1 MRTRKLSC
9 FVIACNEADR
19 IEQCLAP
26 LSGWVDQLL
35 VLDSGS
41 TDNTV
46 ELARKYTQEVHS
58 TDWPGYGPQRNRA
71 LLLCDNEWVLNIDA
85 DEVITEALKSEIDL
99 VLSEPNLDATLINIP
114 WHTYL
119 FGELL
124 KHGRY
129 SSPQGK
135 LFFKVGAKF
144 KDRQVHETL
153 LLPNKKQ
160 RTLKSALIHHSW
172 RNYRH
177 IQEKHLKY
185 ACLLAE
191 EKAAKGK
198 TSRLSY
204 AVLRFFTDFFQQYV
218 LSLGFLDGWR
228 GFLMAIIL
236 GQYAFHKYASL
247 AELSLAKQKL
257 KDESC

>member
-26 LSGWVDQLL
+26 LSGWVDQLI

-41 TDNTV
+41 KDNTA
-46 ELARKYTQEVHS
+46 ELARKYTDQVHV

-71 LLLCDNEWVLNIDA
+71 LKLCEHEWVLNIDA
-85 DEVITEALKSEIDL
+85 DEVMTDALKAEIDA
-99 VLSEPNLDATLINIP
+99 VLSEPELDATLINIP

-119 FGELL
+119 FGKPL

-135 LFFKVGAKF
+135 LFFKPGAQF

-153 LLPNKKQ
+153 LMPNKKQ
-160 RTLKSALIHHSW
+160 RRLKSALIHHSW
-172 RNYRH
+172 RNYQH

-191 EKAAKGK
+191 EKFAKGK
-198 TSRLSY
+198 TSTLSY
-204 AVLRFFTDFFQQYV
+204 AVLRYFTDFLQQYV
-218 LSLGFLDGWR
+218 FSLGFLDGWR
-228 GFLMAIIL
+228 GFLMAMIL
-236 GQYAFHKYASL
+236 GQYAFDKYAAL
-247 AELSLAKQKL
+247 TELSLTKKTS
-257 KDESC
+257 EGN